1 MNSQVDSKMTKPRT
15 SKVYINDINEDVV
28 LREIQNGLDF
38 IQFKDI
44 VDHNASVFIKPNL
57 TAESHKPGITTTPLM
72 IRAVVNAI
80 APSVGRVTIGES
92 DGGNY
97 SFSADASLQNH
108 QVYDFAEEHDNV
120 DVVN

>member
-72 IRAVVNAI
+72 IRAVVNAV
-80 APSVGRVTIGES
+80 APYVGRVITVS
-92 DGGNY
+92 YTHLTLPTN
-97 SFSADASLQNH
+97 
-108 QVYDFAEEHDNV
+108 
-120 DVVN
+120 